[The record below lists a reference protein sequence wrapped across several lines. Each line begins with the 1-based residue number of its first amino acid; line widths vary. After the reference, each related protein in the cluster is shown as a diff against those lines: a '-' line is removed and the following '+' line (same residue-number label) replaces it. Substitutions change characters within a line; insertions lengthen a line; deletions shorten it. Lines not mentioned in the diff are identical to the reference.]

1 MRTRRFGCT
10 NEQLPVVG
18 LGTWQME
25 HDEPGELARTI
36 DAALECGLTHIDT
49 AEMYGGGR
57 VEELLGP
64 LLQGRRDRLFVTSK
78 LLPHNASYEG
88 TLAACERSL
97 RRLRTDH
104 LDLYLLHWPGALPL
118 EETLRAFE
126 ELRSRGMIRHAGLSN
141 FDAHEL
147 DEAVRLAGPGRLVCN
162 QVLYHLRERAIE
174 HAVLAACK
182 HHDVAPVAYS
192 PLGSGDFPAAEEPD
206 GAGLA
211 EVAREGGFTMRQA
224 ALAWLL
230 RNEGLFV
237 IPKTSNPEH
246 ARENA
251 AAAELDLDE
260 LHAERIGALFPR
272 GPRPAGLPMI

>member
-1 MRTRRFGCT
+1 MKPRRFGCT
-10 NEQLPVVG
+10 NEELPVVG
-18 LGTWQME
+18 LGTWQVE
-25 HDEPGELARTI
+25 HDDPEEFARTI
-36 DAALECGLTHIDT
+36 DVALECGLTHIDT

-57 VEELLGP
+57 VEELLAP
-64 LLQGRRDRLFVTSK
+64 SLHGRRERFFVTSK
-78 LLPHNASYEG
+78 VLPHNASYEG

-97 RRLRTDH
+97 HRLRTDH
-104 LDLYLLHWPGALPL
+104 LDLYLLHWPGAHPL

-126 ELRSRGMIRHAGLSN
+126 ELRTRGMIRHAGLSN

-162 QVLYHLRERAIE
+162 QVLYHLRERAVE
-174 HAVLAACK
+174 HAVLDACK
-182 HHDVAPVAYS
+182 RHDVAPVAYS
-192 PLGSGDFPAAEEPD
+192 PFGSGDFPATEDRD

-211 EVAREGGFTMRQA
+211 EIARESGLTMRQV
-224 ALAWLL
+224 ALTWLL

-237 IPKTSNPEH
+237 IPKTSTPRH

-251 AAAELDLDE
+251 AAAELDVGE
-260 LHAERIGALFPR
+260 LHPRRIDSLFPR